1 MPMND
6 PNNYNL
12 FTYLWM
18 VFIASWGGAVNYIS
32 RLKRGVV
39 TRFSFIELLGELVI
53 SGFSGVLTFWLCEAM
68 SVDPLITAASV
79 GIAGHA
85 GGRTVYFLEQ
95 IMVNRLERI
104 AKKLGE

>member
-6 PNNYNL
+6 PNNYNVL
-12 FTYLWM
+12 TYFWM
-18 VFIASWGGAVNYIS
+18 LFIASWGGAVNYIS
-32 RLKRGVV
+32 RVKRGVV
-39 TRFSFIELLGELVI
+39 SKFSFLELMGELVI

-68 SVDPLITAASV
+68 SVEPLFTAACV

-95 IMVNRLERI
+95 IMIKRLEKI
-104 AKKLGE
+104 AKKFD